1 MLKDHCEVDSISFI
15 ELMRK
20 APMLRELLTDVVT
33 PGARGLVTP
42 WVSWGEGSAPGS
54 GLAAH
59 HSYGVLHEGKGS
71 PGVVDSRL

>member
-1 MLKDHCEVDSISFI
+1 MNDFMLKDHCEVDSISFI

-42 WVSWGEGSAPGS
+42 WMSWGEGSWVWSGS
-54 GLAAH
+54 SSLLW
-59 HSYGVLHEGKGS
+59 S
-71 PGVVDSRL
+71 VVCLT